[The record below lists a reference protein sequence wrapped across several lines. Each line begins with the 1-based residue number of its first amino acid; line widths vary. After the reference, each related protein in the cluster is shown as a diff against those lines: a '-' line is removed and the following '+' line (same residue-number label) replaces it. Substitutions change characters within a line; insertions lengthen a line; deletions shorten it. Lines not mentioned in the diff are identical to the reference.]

1 MVRVH
6 FGPPLQLNKTLYG
19 GLAQLGERLPCKQE
33 VTGSIPVLF
42 TNKRV
47 DSWQLTVKELTEV
60 PWKWDFIEFL
70 ERETQNAPWKL
81 NIESIMMQLWE
92 QQLREIFYNWV
103 IIIQFCKYLLLMS
116 LHNSTNL
123 RTNIGLFS
131 VSWTDH
137 REDESRVIEVKLIRA
152 QGECLGIRSRWRTW
166 KAAISYGELQ
176 MSVDP

>member
-6 FGPPLQLNKTLYG
+6 FGPPLLLLIWGFSSAGRAPALQAGGHRFDPGTLHH
-19 GLAQLGERLPCKQE
+19 
-33 VTGSIPVLF
+33 
-42 TNKRV
+42 
-47 DSWQLTVKELTEV
+47 KELTET
-60 PWKWDFIEFL
+60 PSNWCFIEFL
-70 ERETQNAPWKL
+70 EEETQNAPWKL

-166 KAAISYGELQ
+166 
-176 MSVDP
+176 